1 MDIAEEDVKVR
12 MAMCQQCN
20 NAVLVAIVHSID
32 KETNRDFA
40 KLVSEGC
47 DIKTISLLEYR
58 EQNIQ
63 LYCDSDCSFKT
74 KK

>member
-20 NAVLVAIVHSID
+20 NPVLVAVAHSID
-32 KETNRDFA
+32 KESNRDFA

-47 DIKTISLLEYR
+47 DIKTISLLE
-58 EQNIQ
+58 
-63 LYCDSDCSFKT
+63 
-74 KK
+74 